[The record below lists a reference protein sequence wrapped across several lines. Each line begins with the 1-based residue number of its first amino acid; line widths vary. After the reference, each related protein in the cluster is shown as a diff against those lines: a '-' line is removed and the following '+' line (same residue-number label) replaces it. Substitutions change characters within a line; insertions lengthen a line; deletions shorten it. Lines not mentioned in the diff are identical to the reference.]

1 MFRARLLLISAA
13 FSPLLVRQSSST
25 IYASVLTICML
36 VYSYVQDKVE
46 IVYDR
51 IEDMRIDASKIRPNM
66 QKKNKDKDL
75 DM

>member
-1 MFRARLLLISAA
+1 
-13 FSPLLVRQSSST
+13 
-25 IYASVLTICML
+25 ML

-51 IEDMRIDASKIRPNM
+51 IEDMRIDASKVRPNM
-66 QKKNKDKDL
+66 QKKSKDKNL